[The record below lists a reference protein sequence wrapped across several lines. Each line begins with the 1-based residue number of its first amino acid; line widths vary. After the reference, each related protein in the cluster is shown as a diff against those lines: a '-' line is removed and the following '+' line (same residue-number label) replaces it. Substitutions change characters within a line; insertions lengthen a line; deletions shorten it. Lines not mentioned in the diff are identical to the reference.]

1 VVYADKVLAN
11 SKTEDRVKS
20 DAQIII
26 ARSAI
31 KTNDEVKAKA
41 AYAKLLTIAKGE
53 LAAEA
58 MYYDAYF
65 KNKEG
70 LLIEVIQI
78 MIDKYLLEVEERL
91 KRGINAK
98 ERVSNFIKYFQE
110 TLSENPKLFRLL
122 YDFSSMALWSDVFGK
137 QLSNLFEKLSILV
150 EEYIFIDTPEDSFLK
165 NQSSNAIARILF
177 GTMFGTAIQV
187 LLDPK
192 EKRLPES
199 LSAIETLF

>member
-1 VVYADKVLAN
+1 MNRNFDTISQKERILM
-11 SKTEDRVKS
+11 
-20 DAQIII
+20 
-26 ARSAI
+26 
-31 KTNDEVKAKA
+31 A
-41 AYAKLLTIAKGE
+41 AYDYISSEGYANASLRVIASNAGVA
-53 LAAEA
+53 LSQLN
-58 MYYDAYF
+58 YYF

>member
-1 VVYADKVLAN
+1 MNRNFDTISQKERILM
-11 SKTEDRVKS
+11 
-20 DAQIII
+20 
-26 ARSAI
+26 
-31 KTNDEVKAKA
+31 A
-41 AYAKLLTIAKGE
+41 AYDYISSEGYANASLREIASNAGVA
-53 LAAEA
+53 LSQLN
-58 MYYDAYF
+58 YYF

>member
-1 VVYADKVLAN
+1 MNRNFDTISQKERILM
-11 SKTEDRVKS
+11 
-20 DAQIII
+20 
-26 ARSAI
+26 
-31 KTNDEVKAKA
+31 A
-41 AYAKLLTIAKGE
+41 AYDYISSEGYANASLREIASNAGVV
-53 LAAEA
+53 LSQLN
-58 MYYDAYF
+58 YYF

>member
-1 VVYADKVLAN
+1 MNQNFDTISQKERILM
-11 SKTEDRVKS
+11 
-20 DAQIII
+20 
-26 ARSAI
+26 
-31 KTNDEVKAKA
+31 A
-41 AYAKLLTIAKGE
+41 AYDYISCEGYANASLREIASNAGVV
-53 LAAEA
+53 LSQLN
-58 MYYDAYF
+58 YYF

-78 MIDKYLLEVEERL
+78 MTDKYLLEVEERL
-91 KRGINAK
+91 KQGINAK

-110 TLSENPKLFRLL
+110 TLNENPKLFRLL

-150 EEYIFIDTPEDSFLK
+150 EEYIFIDTLENSFLK

-187 LLDPK
+187 LLDSK

-199 LSAIETLF
+199 LSAIEKLF